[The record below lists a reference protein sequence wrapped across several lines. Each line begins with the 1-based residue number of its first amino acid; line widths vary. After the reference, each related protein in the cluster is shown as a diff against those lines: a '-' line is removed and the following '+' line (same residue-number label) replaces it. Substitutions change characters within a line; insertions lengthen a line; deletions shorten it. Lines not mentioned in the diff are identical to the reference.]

1 MKEVQTF
8 HTPLKAARVMKV
20 ALQMN
25 LMKMSE
31 EMGLPE
37 GWDKLE
43 VGFRVGVVAGFVV
56 VAGVVVRADDTSAI
70 TTCFPILQSKLANE
84 IRVLQSRVNS
94 CLCGYRQAWNNKSLQ
109 ILVRLL
115 DLMSRNRFE
124 AISAFFHVVT
134 SDEELVNASDPLKKV
149 RPLHNLIK
157 TKALEH

>member
-43 VGFRVGVVAGFVV
+43 VWGSGSG
-56 VAGVVVRADDTSAI
+56 S
-70 TTCFPILQSKLANE
+70 
-84 IRVLQSRVNS
+84 
-94 CLCGYRQAWNNKSLQ
+94 
-109 ILVRLL
+109 
-115 DLMSRNRFE
+115 
-124 AISAFFHVVT
+124 
-134 SDEELVNASDPLKKV
+134 
-149 RPLHNLIK
+149 
-157 TKALEH
+157 